1 MSLPSP
7 LITCS
12 PGVRSGKA
20 CVVGTRITVTDVL
33 EYLASGM
40 NQEQILEDFP
50 DLRAE
55 HIQAVLRYAAERE
68 KRLTELTV
76 A

>member
-40 NQEQILEDFP
+40 NQEQLLEDFP